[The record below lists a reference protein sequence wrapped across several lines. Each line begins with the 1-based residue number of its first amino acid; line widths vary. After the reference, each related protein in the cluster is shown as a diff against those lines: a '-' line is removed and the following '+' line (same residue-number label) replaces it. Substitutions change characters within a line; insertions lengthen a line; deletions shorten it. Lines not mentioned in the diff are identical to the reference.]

1 VANLVGRFNVE
12 GIEAVEPRHGGG
24 PPIVYEEQARER
36 ILREARR
43 VPDRAQDGT
52 GSWTLKTLQ
61 RALRQ
66 AADGLP
72 SVSTYTI
79 RAVLLNA
86 GWSYQ
91 RDGTWCETGQVKRV
105 RKGRVV
111 EVIDP
116 DTQAKKRN

>member
-1 VANLVGRFNVE
+1 
-12 GIEAVEPRHGGG
+12 
-24 PPIVYEEQARER
+24 
-36 ILREARR
+36 

-66 AADGLP
+66 ATDGLAG
-72 SVSTYTI
+72 VSTYTI
-79 RAVLLNA
+79 REVLLNA